1 MSESNQRPTDYKSVA
16 LPAEL
21 KWHIFSGE
29 PAKSPLYHLTILKK
43 WQIIQLQRAKPKI
56 FWKAKVTEFA
66 NWQKISK
73 NILEFSTKKDP

>member
-21 KWHIFSGE
+21 KWHI
-29 PAKSPLYHLTILKK
+29 KK

-73 NILEFSTKKDP
+73 KLYYCLAQKKTPEKSGV